1 MTRLNLDAVNTLN
14 STKEGYSRFYW
25 IFFQTLASSKKAELS
40 KLMLGSWLDLQYSN
54 RDNLQVLSISLLRT
68 KALGWMKLIWR
79 TFSILFN
86 HRMPAK
92 SMVMA
97 WDFQFVNKSVSKWKV
112 KSMSNPI
119 KEMGALSLLLWE
131 SGPFLQ
137 TMVLEWTKTKIRKK
151 SI

>member
-1 MTRLNLDAVNTLN
+1 MIRLNCGAVNNLN
-14 STKEGYSRFYW
+14 STKEGYSKFYW
-25 IFFQTLASSKKAELS
+25 IFFQTPANSNRAESS
-40 KLMLGSWLDLQYSN
+40 KLMHGSWLDLQYFSQM
-54 RDNLQVLSISLLRT
+54 NLQASSISLLRT

-119 KEMGALSLLLWE
+119 KEMEALSPLLWE
-131 SGPFLQ
+131 SGLFSQ
-137 TMVLEWTKTKIRKK
+137 KIKISK
-151 SI
+151 WP